1 MLDRD
6 SLYEIYCRVMLEESV
21 VFISDNGHQLT
32 FLIFLFTVL
41 LPRPFAY
48 PHPIVSMVFSSDLLE
63 SPFTTVQGI
72 N

>member
-6 SLYEIYCRVMLEESV
+6 SLYDIYCLVMLEESV

-48 PHPIVSMVFSSDLLE
+48 PHPIVSMVFS
-63 SPFTTVQGI
+63 
-72 N
+72 